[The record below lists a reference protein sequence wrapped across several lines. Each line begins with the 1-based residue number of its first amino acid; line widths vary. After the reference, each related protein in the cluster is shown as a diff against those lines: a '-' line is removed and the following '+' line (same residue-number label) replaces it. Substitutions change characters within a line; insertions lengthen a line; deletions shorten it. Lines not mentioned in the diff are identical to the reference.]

1 MALSSLALTGL
12 VVLGSIVSAPRTV
25 QKQPGIAL
33 SVVRFY
39 HHELKQTRVKA
50 FIQIPYVLL
59 QSGGDGPS
67 GLMSYTVAVKVR
79 DSSGLT
85 LVDNSWKGHAP
96 AEVRQP
102 GASALEVLDFGLAP
116 GDYRLEVMV
125 TDSLTGRS
133 IESAVSMEGFKAEP
147 ALSDLLL
154 APNIRPATAEDVTP
168 GPGEIRRGNLLITGS
183 AELMLTP
190 LRSRAFYLAEA
201 YTSTADSG
209 SLSMTVIDSSGKTLI
224 STPPTVTHLP
234 AGGGVLTGSLDL
246 AGLPAGAYRM
256 QASLSMRGRTVQRV
270 SPFVM
275 ADLAETVAKDVVR
288 REASR
293 ATDEGYFGEM
303 NEQQLD
309 EAQRPL
315 IYVAKSGELRP
326 YNKKLSLTAKRKFM
340 TEFWRQRDPTPATTR
355 NEARE
360 QFYQAIELANK
371 SFKEGGRR
379 AQAGWRSDRGR
390 VYAKYGAPE
399 EVLSRTQQGD
409 APPYE
414 AWRYSTGKGRYF
426 VFADRTG
433 FGAYNLIATNEL
445 KEAGIPHWQSI
456 VGVNAVQDIGRFLGL
471 DLVQSGPGIN
481 Y

>member
-1 MALSSLALTGL
+1 MASSILALTGL
-12 VVLGSIVSAPRTV
+12 IAFGSIVGGARV
-25 QKQPGIAL
+25 EQMQPSIAL

-39 HHELKQTRVKA
+39 RPELKQTRVKA
-50 FIQIPYVLL
+50 FIQIPYILL
-59 QSGGDGPS
+59 QPTGEGPS

-85 LVDNSWKGHAP
+85 LVDNAWQGHAP
-96 AEVRQP
+96 AQVREP

-116 GDYRLEVMV
+116 GDYKLEVSV
-125 TDSLTGRS
+125 TDSLSGRS
-133 IESAVSMEGFKAEP
+133 VETAVAMEGFRAEP

-183 AELMLTP
+183 AELLLTP
-190 LRSRAFYLAEA
+190 LRSRAFYLVEA
-201 YTSTADSG
+201 YTATADSG
-209 SLSMTVIDSSGKTLI
+209 SLTMTVIDSSGKTLV
-224 STPPTVTHLP
+224 STPPSVTHLP

-246 AGLPAGAYRM
+246 VGLPAGAYRM
-256 QASLSMRGRTVQRV
+256 KAALTMGGQTVQRV

-293 ATDEGYFGEM
+293 VADEGYFEAM
-303 NEQQLD
+303 SEEQLD

-315 IYVAKSGELRP
+315 IYIAKSGELGV
-326 YNKKLSLTAKRKFM
+326 YNKKLSLAAKRKFM
-340 TEFWRQRDPTPATTR
+340 TEFWRQRDPTPATER
-355 NEARE
+355 NERRE
-360 QFYQAIELANK
+360 QFYQAIELANRT
-371 SFKEGGRR
+371 FREGGRGT
-379 AQAGWRSDRGR
+379 QAGWRTDRGK
-390 VYAKYGAPE
+390 VYAKYGVPD
-399 EVLSRTQQGD
+399 EVLRRSQQGK

-426 VFADRTG
+426 IFADRSG

-445 KEAGIPHWQSI
+445 QEPGIPHWQSI
-456 VGVNAVQDIGRFLGL
+456 VGLDAVQDIGRFLGV
-471 DLVQSGPGIN
+471 DLVQTGPGIN